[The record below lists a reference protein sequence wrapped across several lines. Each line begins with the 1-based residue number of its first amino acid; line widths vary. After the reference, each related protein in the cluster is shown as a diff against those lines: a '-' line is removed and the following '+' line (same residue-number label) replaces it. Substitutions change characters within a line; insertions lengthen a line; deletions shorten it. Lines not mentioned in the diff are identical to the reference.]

1 MIKKFVLEY
10 VLKTCW
16 IKVLQKFFWTL
27 DSNFSLIPSEQ
38 S

>member
-16 IKVLQKFFWTL
+16 IKVLQNFFE
-27 DSNFSLIPSEQ
+27 FLILTSV
-38 S
+38 